1 LDLNLLEKTE
11 LRIDGLVTM
20 GTNLTDL
27 ATVIAGV
34 LSLPADKVM
43 VIDVRPGQLAVDILV
58 PTVKAEAVFGKKQA
72 LLRSL
77 AAIPGVMLAPDADV
91 HSEGILGAIA
101 LDEADASAALA
112 ASEAI
117 ADDIAAHR
125 KARVRIFPTGFEL
138 VESRIEDTNTPYL
151 VKVFAQAGYLSE
163 AGSALADNRDQLVD
177 ALRTAAH
184 ECGLVVTTG
193 GVGAEDK
200 DFSVEAIEA
209 LDPNAATPY
218 LVHFNKGEGRHVKDG
233 VRIGVGSLN
242 GCLLVALPGPHDEV
256 RLAVPVLLE
265 GYKQRLS
272 KAELGGRL
280 AEALREK
287 FRAVAKR
294 HGHQGYSGHRHQK
307 AAEAHE

>member
-1 LDLNLLEKTE
+1 MDLNLLEKTE
-11 LRIDGLVTM
+11 LRIDGLVTI
-20 GTNLTDL
+20 GTNLTEV

-58 PTVKAEAVFGKKQA
+58 PTIKAEAVFGKKQA
-72 LLRSL
+72 LLRAL
-77 AAIPGVMLAPDADV
+77 AAIPGVMLEADADL
-91 HSEGILGAIA
+91 HSDGILGAIA
-101 LDEADASAALA
+101 LDEAEASAALA

-117 ADDIAAHR
+117 VDDIAAHR

-151 VKVFAQAGYLSE
+151 VKVFAQAGYLPE
-163 AGSALADNRDQLVD
+163 AGAALADNRDQLAD
-177 ALRTAAH
+177 ALRTAAGW
-184 ECGLVVTTG
+184 CGLVVTTG

-209 LDPNAATPY
+209 LDPSAATPY

-233 VRIGVGSLN
+233 VRIGVGSLD

-265 GYKQRLS
+265 SYKQGLS
-272 KAELGGRL
+272 KAELGARL
-280 AEALREK
+280 AKALREK
-287 FRAVAKR
+287 FRAAADR
-294 HGHQGYSGHRHQK
+294 HGHSGHGGHWHQK
-307 AAEAHE
+307 AAEARG